1 MVDPRFESLSV
12 ALCLFVFVGARPLND
27 DRSCEQHQPW
37 NKLALHDKKTIRK
50 NFFLKNT
57 KTNGNEV
64 LEIEVGNKG
73 EISVECVWW
82 AWSEGKIKMKKK
94 GK

>member
-1 MVDPRFESLSV
+1 MT
-12 ALCLFVFVGARPLND
+12 
-27 DRSCEQHQPW
+27 
-37 NKLALHDKKTIRK
+37 KKQLGK
-50 NFFLKNT
+50 KYLKKNT